1 MYFESEGANFWL
13 QALMDLKH
21 CGVEDILI
29 ACTDNLKGFTQAILN
44 IFTVPLP
51 VRTPSLNNLI

>member
-44 IFTVPLP
+44 IWHC
-51 VRTPSLNNLI
+51 